1 MLWESFL
8 FFGAPRR
15 SSTTLAAKNSII
27 GALDEVFAITVGSQG
42 GDIQARETD
51 GQYFPEGEQ
60 VLIAGIRGGG
70 GGGGGGGGSVDA
82 TS

>member
-1 MLWESFL
+1 M
-8 FFGAPRR
+8 R
-15 SSTTLAAKNSII
+15 SSL
-27 GALDEVFAITVGSQG
+27 ITVGSQG

-60 VLIAGIRGGG
+60 VLIAGIRGGWR
-70 GGGGGGGGSVDA
+70 GSVDA

>member
-1 MLWESFL
+1 MIRGVKTSFPESSFPGCRIIRKRPS
-8 FFGAPRR
+8 GATWYMRLPPPLR
-15 SSTTLAAKNSII
+15 
-27 GALDEVFAITVGSQG
+27 QG

-60 VLIAGIRGGG
+60 VLIRGDSAGWR
-70 GGGGGGGGSVDA
+70 GSVDA